1 MGAGRTYRLIAIPH
15 AKLALAEA
23 LPQTNTGKMEM
34 ISVMDLVKAIKLA
47 AQGLQL
53 NSRLL
58 SYARDAKSR
67 LISVPHFYCHR
78 QSSVVREKNL

>member
-1 MGAGRTYRLIAIPH
+1 VKWVLVELI
-15 AKLALAEA
+15 
-23 LPQTNTGKMEM
+23 G
-34 ISVMDLVKAIKLA
+34 LVKAIKLA

-67 LISVPHFYCHR
+67 VILVPHFYGHR